1 MCFPGFFQS
10 VGEWWKISLIQAN
23 KRVKTMSSGD
33 IIKLILAPPPS
44 TTTSDV
50 ESWCV
55 SSAMTFV
62 VDGIWNLRNK
72 VVFQGEKVDIREA
85 YLRIQSRIIEF
96 RTVI

>member
-1 MCFPGFFQS
+1 
-10 VGEWWKISLIQAN
+10 
-23 KRVKTMSSGD
+23 MSSGD

-62 VDGIWNLRNK
+62 VDGIWNLRHK

-85 YLRIQSRIIEF
+85 YLRI
-96 RTVI
+96 

>member
-1 MCFPGFFQS
+1 
-10 VGEWWKISLIQAN
+10 
-23 KRVKTMSSGD
+23 MSSGD
-33 IIKLILAPPPS
+33 LIRLILAPPPS

-50 ESWCV
+50 ENWCV